1 MKTIIDELEDMHKT
15 ASERASV
22 YGDSYLRFGNVARG
36 LWPNGLHVESK
47 EDFDRLGVVV
57 QIISKLVRY
66 TGTEHGH
73 KDSAH
78 DLAVY
83 GAMLSTITEE

>member
-1 MKTIIDELEDMHKT
+1 MKTIVDELEEMRKT
-15 ASERASV
+15 ASERAAM
-22 YGDSYLRFGNVARG
+22 YGDSYLRFGAVASG
-36 LWPNGLHVESK
+36 LWPNGLHIESK

-66 TGTEHGH
+66 TGTPRGH

-83 GAMLSTITEE
+83 GAMLSTITED